1 MSVVTWHRYLYRAG
15 MVEFHFLGEVLGNTE
30 AWFGFE
36 LPFDRDMQAFGLI
49 RADKMSDGEAA
60 SIGVTR
66 WTQIDVPP
74 PDDGEK
80 LELWPMLFRVAAT
93 LARQEGPGASNVM
106 AMPEGA
112 RRK

>member
-15 MVEFHFLGEVLGNTE
+15 TVEFRFVGEVLGNTE

-36 LPFDRDMQAFGLI
+36 FPFDCDMQAFGLI

-66 WTQIDVPP
+66 WTQLDVPP
-74 PDDGEK
+74 PDDGETA
-80 LELWPMLFRVAAT
+80 ELYPMLFRVAAT
-93 LARQEGPGASNVM
+93 LALKEGPGESNVRTL
-106 AMPEGA
+106 PERA